1 MGKSVL
7 RENKTCL
14 NCGYVVGNKFC
25 PNCGQENTDTRKTF
39 HHLFIHFFEDL
50 THYENVFWKT
60 IICLVYRPAVLTKK
74 YMSGK
79 RLSYLSPIR
88 LYIFISIVAFFLIAI
103 IPNKSNTDDFIE
115 IKADDLIKINPS
127 SKTKNETAEELIT
140 DSLKSKELIFQSKK
154 IKELNKSG
162 ILNKEETDTLQK
174 VLKNYRENKEEPFL
188 DFGYNSVEEIDSIQK
203 YAPESNKLSSIEYW
217 FIKKIEIV
225 KEKNTKEEILEKF
238 NTSFFNNFSK
248 VLFIYMP
255 IFAFILWLFHDKKRW
270 YYFDHGIF
278 TLHYFSFLILMVLLF
293 FLIDKGFSLLE
304 KTDIIDIIYLTI
316 KIIGYSWM
324 VFYFFIARRRFY
336 EEPHVFSALKSLLLV
351 FINLFF
357 IIIILSV
364 FAFYTFINLH

>member
-1 MGKSVL
+1 MGKSIL
-7 RENKTCL
+7 REDKTCS
-14 NCGYVVGNKFC
+14 NCGYVVENKFC
-25 PNCGQENTDTRKTF
+25 PNCGQENTNSRKTF

-60 IICLVYRPAVLTKK
+60 ILCLVYRPAVLTKK
-74 YMSGK
+74 YMSGE

-88 LYIFISIVAFFLIAI
+88 LYIFISIAAFFLIAI
-103 IPNKSNTDDFIE
+103 IPNKNNTDAFIK
-115 IKADDLIKINPS
+115 IKTDNFTSINPS
-127 SKTKNETAEELIT
+127 SKTKNETAKKIIT
-140 DSLKSKELIFQSKK
+140 DSLKSKALLFKSKK
-154 IKELNKSG
+154 IEGLTKSG
-162 ILNKEETDTLQK
+162 ILNKKEADTLQK

-188 DFGYNSVEEIDSIQK
+188 DFGYKSVEEVDSIQK
-203 YAPESNKLSSIEYW
+203 NASDSKKLSSIEYW
-217 FIKKIEIV
+217 LVKKIELV
-225 KEKNTKEEILEKF
+225 KQKNTKEEILEKF
-238 NTSFFNNFSK
+238 NISFFNNFSK

-270 YYFDHGIF
+270 YYFDNGIF
-278 TLHYFSFLILMVLLF
+278 TLHYFSFLIIMVLLF

-304 KTDIIDIIYLTI
+304 KTAIIDTIYLTI

-336 EEPHVFSALKSLLLV
+336 GEPHVFSALKSLLLL

-364 FAFYTFINLH
+364 FVFYTFINLH